1 MFMSIKGVEKFQN
14 IQNMVTFNI
23 LNRTLFIHAEAYGS
37 AFVIDVDNS
46 EYIVTAKHLLPNDRQ
61 LTSIQIRRNC
71 AWTTYDV
78 KEIGR
83 APGEIDIAVLKI
95 DVRLVVEY
103 FPAPTDMAGLVLGQD
118 VHFVGFPYKL
128 EGDVGMLLDGRP
140 LGYVKKGTVSLC
152 DSPQHPALV
161 LNAINNEGFSGGPV
175 VFAPVGAPPNDL
187 RIAAVVSKYRTEME
201 QVLSVNGEA
210 TGEVVCYNTGFLY
223 AYNIRHAVE
232 LILRQS

>member
-1 MFMSIKGVEKFQN
+1 M
-14 IQNMVTFNI
+14 
-23 LNRTLFIHAEAYGS
+23 
-37 AFVIDVDNS
+37 
-46 EYIVTAKHLLPNDRQ
+46 
-61 LTSIQIRRNC
+61 TSIQIRRNC

-103 FPAPTDMAGLVLGQD
+103 SPAPTDMAGLVLGQD

-161 LNAINNEGFSGGPV
+161 LDAINNEGFSGGPV

-187 RIAAVVSKYRTEME
+187 RIAAVVSKYRTEVE

-232 LILRQS
+232 LILRQL